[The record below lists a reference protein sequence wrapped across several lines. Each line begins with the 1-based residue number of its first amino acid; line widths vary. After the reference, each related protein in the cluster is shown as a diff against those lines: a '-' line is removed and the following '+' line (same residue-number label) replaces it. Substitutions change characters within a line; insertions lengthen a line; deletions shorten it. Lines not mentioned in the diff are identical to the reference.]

1 MNGRSRREEKKE
13 DSPLCDCFQL
23 TFLIEICFYSNGH
36 FSYGWNNSCKLFRT
50 QVVGLE
56 ITNVQFV
63 AYKWLQAKVTCCK
76 ILYKLLLLYTSLVLH
91 SSVLSN
97 VYGFN

>member
-1 MNGRSRREEKKE
+1 MGEVVGTDPYVTVFSQHFSSRY
-13 DSPLCDCFQL
+13 
-23 TFLIEICFYSNGH
+23 THFYGNGH

-50 QVVGLE
+50 QVLGLE
-56 ITNVQFV
+56 MTNVQFV
-63 AYKWLQAKVTCCK
+63 ACKWLQAEVTYCK
-76 ILYKLLLLYTSLVLH
+76 ILYKLLPLYVSLVLH